1 MRRAASK
8 SKLLA
13 ERDALRRRLAEADE
27 VLDAIRS
34 GGVDAVVVHGER
46 GPQVYTLEGADRVYR
61 QLIESMS
68 EGAVTLSPAG
78 VVLYCNKQFAH
89 MLGHPIEQIVGNLL
103 RDHVFAQYRTAIES
117 AIKQASI
124 EPSHVDV
131 DLLGIGGRALP
142 ARISA
147 ARLFGEQ
154 EEAIFCVIVTDISE
168 QRKRLAEVAA
178 AERLARSILRQAAE
192 AIIVC
197 DADGTVERI
206 SDSAQALCNG
216 DPCGRAFG
224 NAFPLRIDAAA
235 RFDLG
240 PALRGGVLRHVD
252 VTLDTAGHSRNFI
265 LNAAPLLEE
274 ARLIGCVVSLTD
286 ITERMEAARQIRYL
300 NRAYAMQSSINML
313 IVHAH
318 DRDHLYHEASRI
330 ACEVGDFRAALV
342 CSRDPVLGK
351 LAPQAVAGKDEEFL
365 SALRA
370 QVSGSD
376 AGLAALCARAAA
388 DGKIVAV
395 DDLARSTSPQ
405 FALLCAC
412 AGIAAMAL
420 LPFVVNAQCVGIALL
435 FADDRDAFAQFEEIK
450 VLEEIAND
458 VGFSLD
464 HIEKE
469 QRLSYLAYYDEL
481 TGLANRTLFLERVA
495 QFLRSAEKS
504 QGKVAVCAINL
515 ERFKHLNDSYGWKA
529 GDTLLRQ
536 VAGWLEA
543 EVGDASLL
551 ARFGSDRFAVV
562 LPQAGHGEAAAR
574 FAEHMTGAFS
584 QYAFRIDC
592 TPVRLGAKVG
602 VALYPDDGADAE
614 TLFRHAEAAL
624 KQAKAG
630 SARYLFYTQRMT
642 EEIAS
647 EMALENQLRT
657 AYGHEEFVLYY
668 QPKLDIASGRTDSA
682 EALLRWRSPDLG
694 IVPPARFIPM
704 LEESSLIH
712 EVGRWVMQQVIVDQE
727 RWRAAGLRPMRVSA
741 NLSTLQLQHPRFME
755 NFRDDVSAMRAAGA
769 MEIEVTESAIMANPA
784 EAIENLRAIR
794 AMGVRIAID
803 DFGTGYSSLNYLL
816 KLPADTLKID
826 RSFIV
831 DMTTR
836 PESLALVSTIIGLAH
851 SLNLKVVAEGVE
863 TGEQLNLLRLLRC
876 DEIQGY
882 YLSEPMPREAFEK
895 SFLAPL
901 AARGDLVT
909 GDES

>member
-1 MRRAASK
+1 MTRASK

-13 ERDALRRRLAEADE
+13 DRDALRRRLAEAEE
-27 VLDAIRS
+27 VLDAIRN
-34 GGVDAVVVHGER
+34 GEVDAVVVHGER

-89 MLGHPIEQIVGNLL
+89 MIGHPIEQIVGNLL

-117 AIKQASI
+117 AIMQAST
-124 EPSHVDV
+124 EPAHVDV
-131 DLLGIGGRALP
+131 DLLGTGGRALP
-142 ARISA
+142 ARIST
-147 ARLFGEQ
+147 ARLFGGQ

-168 QRKRLAEVAA
+168 QKQRLAEVAS

-197 DADGTVERI
+197 DANGMVERI
-206 SDSAQALCNG
+206 SDSAQVLCDDNA
-216 DPCGRAFG
+216 CGRAFAK
-224 NAFPLRIDAAA
+224 AFPLRIDSAGW
-235 RFDLG
+235 FDLA
-240 PALRGGVLRHVD
+240 PALRGETLRHVD
-252 VTLDTAGHSRNFI
+252 VTFEAAGCHRNFI
-265 LNAAPLLEE
+265 LNAAPLLED

-286 ITERMEAARQIRYL
+286 ITERVEAARQIRYL

-318 DRDHLYHEASRI
+318 DRDYLYRETSRI
-330 ACEVGDFRAALV
+330 ACEVGDFSAALV
-342 CSRDPVLGK
+342 CSRDTVLGK
-351 LAPQAVAGKDEEFL
+351 LAPRASAGKDKEFL
-365 SALRA
+365 SALST
-370 QVSGSD
+370 QVTGGD
-376 AGLAALCARAAA
+376 DGLAMLCARAAA
-388 DGKIVAV
+388 DGKIVAI
-395 DDLARSTSPQ
+395 DDLERSTSPQ
-405 FALLCAC
+405 FAQLCTR

-420 LPFVVNAQCVGIALL
+420 LPFVVNAQCVGIALFL
-435 FADDRDAFAQFEEIK
+435 ADNREAFVQREEIK
-450 VLEEIAND
+450 VLAEIASD
-458 VGFSLD
+458 IGFSLD

-504 QGKVAVCAINL
+504 QDKVAVCAINL
-515 ERFKHLNDSYGWKA
+515 ERFKNLNDSYGWKA
-529 GDTLLRQ
+529 GDALLRQ
-536 VAGWLEA
+536 VAGWLEG
-543 EVGDASLL
+543 EVRDAGLL

-562 LPQAGHGEAAAR
+562 LPQAGHGEGAAR

-584 QYAFRIDC
+584 QHAFRLDS

-624 KQAKAG
+624 NLAKAG
-630 SARYLFYTQRMT
+630 TARYLFYTQRMT

-657 AYGHEEFVLYY
+657 AYGHGEFVLYY

-694 IVPPARFIPM
+694 LVPPARFIPM

-712 EVGRWVMQQVIVDQE
+712 EVGRWVVQQVVADQE
-727 RWRAAGLRPMRVSA
+727 RWRAAGLRPMRVAA
-741 NLSTLQLQHPRFME
+741 NLSTLQLQHPRFIE
-755 NFRDDVSAMRAAGA
+755 NFRDDLSAMRTASG

-784 EAIENLRAIR
+784 ESIENLRAIR
-794 AMGVRIAID
+794 ARGVRIAID

-831 DMTTR
+831 DMTTK
-836 PESLALVSTIIGLAH
+836 PESLALVSTIIDLAH

-863 TGEQLNLLRLLRC
+863 TDEQLNLLRLLRC

-882 YLSEPMPREAFEK
+882 YLSAPIPREEFEK
-895 SFLAPL
+895 SYLAPKV
-901 AARGDLVT
+901 A
-909 GDES
+909 